1 MEPVGTFWPRLVVV
15 SPGNSQVNE
24 SSQMTHRVI
33 FTSDATSCPP
43 LGDWQGYGAVFSCTE
58 K

>member
-1 MEPVGTFWPRLVVV
+1 LAEAGGGLAWQLTGKIHIKRL
-15 SPGNSQVNE
+15 SQY
-24 SSQMTHRVI
+24 
-33 FTSDATSCPP
+33 FFPSDATSCPP